1 MSALARTDT
10 SLVGRW
16 WWTVDRWLLSSVIAI
31 AIAGAILTM
40 AASPPVA
47 ERMGFDTFHFAKR
60 QIIFIIVSTPFNH
73 PNLSY
78 SGLSGSPTK
87 THITNTVNVAS
98 PHKHHANTH
107 KAANPHKQ
115 HKQNGQSHN

>member
-31 AIAGAILTM
+31 AIAGAILAM

-47 ERMGFDTFHFAKR
+47 ERMGFDTFLFA
-60 QIIFIIVSTPFNH
+60 
-73 PNLSY
+73 
-78 SGLSGSPTK
+78 
-87 THITNTVNVAS
+87 
-98 PHKHHANTH
+98 
-107 KAANPHKQ
+107 
-115 HKQNGQSHN
+115 

>member
-60 QIIFIIVSTPFNH
+60 QIIFIIVSMILMFGVSFSV
-73 PNLSY
+73 LA
-78 SGLSGSPTK
+78 GF
-87 THITNTVNVAS
+87 
-98 PHKHHANTH
+98 
-107 KAANPHKQ
+107 AAPPR
-115 HKQNGQSHN
+115 

>member
-16 WWTVDRWLLSSVIAI
+16 WWTVDRWLLAAVIAI

-47 ERMGFDTFHFAKR
+47 ERMELDTFHFAKR
-60 QIIFIIVSTPFNH
+60 QLIFIIVALAVMLGVSF
-73 PNLSY
+73 LSPR
-78 SGLSGSPTK
+78 G
-87 THITNTVNVAS
+87 VRR
-98 PHKHHANTH
+98 
-107 KAANPHKQ
+107 AAVLLTI
-115 HKQNGQSHN
+115 GAIVI

>member
-16 WWTVDRWLLSSVIAI
+16 WWTVDRWLQSAVIAI

-47 ERMGFDTFHFAKR
+47 ERMGLDTFHFAKR
-60 QIIFIIVSTPFNH
+60 QIIFIIVSMILMF
-73 PNLSY
+73 L
-78 SGLSGSPTK
+78 GSQK
-87 THITNTVNVAS
+87 
-98 PHKHHANTH
+98 
-107 KAANPHKQ
+107 
-115 HKQNGQSHN
+115 